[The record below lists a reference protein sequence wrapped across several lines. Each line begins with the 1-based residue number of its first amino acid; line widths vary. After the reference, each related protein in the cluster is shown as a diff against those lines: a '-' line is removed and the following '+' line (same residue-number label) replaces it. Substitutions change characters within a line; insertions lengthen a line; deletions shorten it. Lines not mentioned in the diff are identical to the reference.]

1 MDQTTGMYFLIHSF
15 KLETSEFLKLFF
27 YFLIFFS
34 IFNFLLKFCCKWRL
48 VRSTQ
53 ELILLTLFI
62 ISDRFRLIKQTSSG
76 ILVIRWLKGTSFY
89 IKLWYKSTFH

>member
-27 YFLIFFS
+27 YFLNFFS

-53 ELILLTLFI
+53 ELILLNFVYYPTGF
-62 ISDRFRLIKQTSSG
+62 
-76 ILVIRWLKGTSFY
+76 V
-89 IKLWYKSTFH
+89 